1 MISLPNDTF
10 VFNIK
15 RKVHI
20 FHTNLCISQKKNI
33 GNNILNSNN
42 LSLSWKQS
50 KKTYSHKEHQVK
62 KKLIKGKHAVHE
74 EK

>member
-15 RKVHI
+15 RNVHI

-33 GNNILNSNN
+33 GYNILNSNN
-42 LSLSWKQS
+42 LSLS
-50 KKTYSHKEHQVK
+50 
-62 KKLIKGKHAVHE
+62 
-74 EK
+74 